1 MTRTALDALDA
12 LDVIA
17 LAAQTVAAAWFL
29 VATLPHA
36 WLRWVAAYHCATTAL
51 AWGFGPRRFTG
62 GAS

>member
-17 LAAQTVAAAWFL
+17 LAAQT

-51 AWGFGPRRFTG
+51 AWGIGPRRFTG